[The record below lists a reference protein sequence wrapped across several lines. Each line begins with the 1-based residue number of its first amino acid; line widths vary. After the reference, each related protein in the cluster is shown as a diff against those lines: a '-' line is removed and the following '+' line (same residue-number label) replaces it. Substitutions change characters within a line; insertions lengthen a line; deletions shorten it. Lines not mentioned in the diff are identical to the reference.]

1 MIVRVNAK
9 TEGASVK
16 GKMKTVLS
24 SVTRKS
30 LIYVKI
36 DEFLLI
42 TLIELNI
49 TVSYSSST
57 LFILILFDLDLG
69 NDDS

>member
-1 MIVRVNAK
+1 MKI
-9 TEGASVK
+9 EGASVK
-16 GKMKTVLS
+16 EKMKIVLS

-57 LFILILFDLDLG
+57 LFIIILFDLALG